1 MMGKSKFL
9 KLNGRDFWRGLIVSG
24 LTAGV
29 TALTTALTTATTF
42 TDFNWQ
48 GVLLAASGGFSAYIS
63 LNIFTNSVGKV
74 GKDEKNRT

>member
-1 MMGKSKFL
+1 MEKSKFL

-42 TDFNWQ
+42 ADFNWQ
-48 GVLLAASGGFSAYIS
+48 GVLLAAAGGFSGYIV
-63 LNIFTNSVGKV
+63 LNLGTGATGKV
-74 GKDEKNRT
+74 GKDG